1 MANLIE
7 ENQKLK
13 SDNKYLSERL
23 KKTENTLRKVIA
35 EKDKEIAELKKNLEC
50 F

>member
-7 ENQKLK
+7 ENQKLN
-13 SDNKYLSERL
+13 SNVKYLSERL
-23 KKTENTLRKVIA
+23 KKTEKTFRKIII
-35 EKDKEIAELKKNLEC
+35 EKDKEIEEFKKNLDN

>member
-13 SDNKYLSERL
+13 SDIQYLGERL
-23 KKTENTLRKVIA
+23 KKTENTLRKVII
-35 EKDKEIAELKKNLEC
+35 EKDKEIAELKKNLDSI
-50 F
+50 